1 MAEQK
6 AKQYGRKY
14 KSLLVIQYLLKHADE
29 ETPVST
35 IAIQKHLDKYGIDAD
50 RHSIYRD
57 IYDFLDLINIEQNED
72 NEIDKRDRLNYNIAF
87 GEVVKNVVMGV
98 CIAIFIKVMQNEVS
112 TQMIL

>member
-1 MAEQK
+1 MAEKK

-57 IYDFLDLINIEQNED
+57 IYDFLDGRGI
-72 NEIDKRDRLNYNIAF
+72 
-87 GEVVKNVVMGV
+87 
-98 CIAIFIKVMQNEVS
+98 IFMPN
-112 TQMIL
+112 